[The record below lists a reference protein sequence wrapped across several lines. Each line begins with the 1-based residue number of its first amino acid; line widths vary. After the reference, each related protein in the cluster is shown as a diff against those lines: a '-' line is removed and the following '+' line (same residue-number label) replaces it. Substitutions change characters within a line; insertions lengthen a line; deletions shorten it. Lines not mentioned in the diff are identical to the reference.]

1 MWVPIYWVITWY
13 RTLAGGVLVPS
24 GDELLGHLGKDKAG
38 DLLMVAVRGHESE
51 KWALSFWEDSRRLR
65 GRAEVAY
72 WHQVINRDGFMLD
85 SESPQSANSWLQVPL
100 LTQNVNL

>member
-1 MWVPIYWVITWY
+1 MELLAATEEQTWNQKWDCSLIWVPIYWVITWY
-13 RTLAGGVLVPS
+13 RTLAGGVLAAS
-24 GDELLGHLGKDKAG
+24 GDELLGHLGEDKAG

-72 WHQVINRDGFMLD
+72 WHQVINRDWG
-85 SESPQSANSWLQVPL
+85 SC
-100 LTQNVNL
+100 